1 MVLPLSNVQKQDHYN
16 PVSKLKE
23 EALKQGINVYSM
35 NYIAPEMIWQFGD
48 KIPSIKDGN
57 EAINFPKES
66 TFGILSNEFINE
78 DLTVLE
84 EKYHLEKKASYDL
97 NTFDTLSKKY
107 NNRLKAD
114 YYILTER

>member
-1 MVLPLSNVQKQDHYN
+1 
-16 PVSKLKE
+16 
-23 EALKQGINVYSM
+23 M
-35 NYIAPEMIWQFGD
+35 NYIAPEIIWQFGD

-66 TFGILSNEFINE
+66 TFWILSNEFINE